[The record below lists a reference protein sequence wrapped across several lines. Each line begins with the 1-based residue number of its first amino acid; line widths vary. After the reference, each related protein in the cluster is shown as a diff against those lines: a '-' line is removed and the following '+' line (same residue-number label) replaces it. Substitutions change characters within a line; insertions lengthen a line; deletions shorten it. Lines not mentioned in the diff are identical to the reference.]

1 MLTQDLL
8 NKFIKVLL
16 VFLSPV
22 IAGFFVFSLFLG
34 LTSCDYLRSRYHS
47 KTLLRVEDSSIN
59 VKEFSDLLAKRLRDL
74 DALSAKDPAIIKTF
88 KNKIVTDYVIDHV
101 ILLWA
106 VEDKFD
112 LSSIEIDERIKKVVG
127 SYPNDLAFREFLADN
142 EISYNS
148 WKKSIIVDLKR
159 ERLFKKLR
167 DKIPK
172 PADEELLSY
181 YNNNK
186 PKYFQNESVQAQS
199 ILVADE
205 NQADVIKKLYRK
217 NPNFNS
223 LVKKYSLEKIDDLSV
238 KPIWIDRI
246 PDSDLDILFT
256 NKKTELIGPIRLSEG
271 YRLFKV
277 LLRRQSHQ
285 KKYEEVQDQIL
296 SEVMALRESAAF
308 SSWLEEQIK
317 RYKIYKNTQG
327 IDALTVETRDET

>member
-1 MLTQDLL
+1 MLTRDLL
-8 NKFIKVLL
+8 NNFKKIFLIC
-16 VFLSPV
+16 LSPV
-22 IAGFFVFSLFLG
+22 FAGLFALQ
-34 LTSCDYLRSRYHS
+34 SCDFLRSRYHS
-47 KTLLRVEDSSIN
+47 KTLLQVENSSIN
-59 VKEFSDLLAKRLRDL
+59 VKDFSDLLARRLRDL

-88 KNKIVTDYVIDHV
+88 KNKIVTDYIIDQVIK
-101 ILLWA
+101 LWA
-106 VEDKFD
+106 KENKLD
-112 LSSIEIDERIKKVVG
+112 LSSKDVDERIKKIVS
-127 SYPNDLAFREFLADN
+127 SYPGDLAFREYLADQ
-142 EISYNS
+142 EISYNQ
-148 WKKSIIVDLKR
+148 WKLWVAVDLQR
-159 ERLFKKLR
+159 EYLFKKLR
-167 DKIPK
+167 EKIPK
-172 PADEELLSY
+172 PAEDELLSY

-217 NPNFNS
+217 SPRFED
-223 LVKKYSLEKIDDLSV
+223 LVKKYSLEKIDALSA

-256 NKKTELIGPIRLSEG
+256 NKKIDLIGPIQLSEG

-285 KKYEEVQDQIL
+285 KKYEEVRVQVL

-327 IDALTVETRDET
+327 IDALAVETRGET

>member
-1 MLTQDLL
+1 MLTR
-8 NKFIKVLL
+8 VLL
-16 VFLSPV
+16 SNFKKIFLICLSPV
-22 IAGFFVFSLFLG
+22 FAGLFAFG
-34 LTSCDYLRSRYHS
+34 LQSCDFLRSRYHS
-47 KTLLRVEDSSIN
+47 KTLLQVEDSSIN
-59 VKEFSDLLAKRLRDL
+59 VKDFSDLLARRLRDL

-88 KNKIVTDYVIDHV
+88 KNKIVTDYIIDQVIK
-101 ILLWA
+101 LWA
-106 VEDKFD
+106 KENKLD
-112 LSSIEIDERIKKVVG
+112 LSSKDVDERIKKIMS
-127 SYPNDLAFREFLADN
+127 SYPSDLAFREYLADE
-142 EISYNS
+142 EISYNQ
-148 WKKSIIVDLKR
+148 WKLSVAVDLQR
-159 ERLFKKLR
+159 EYLFKKLR
-167 DKIPK
+167 EKIPK
-172 PADEELLSY
+172 PAEDELLSY

-217 NPNFNS
+217 SPRFEE
-223 LVKKYSLEKIDDLSV
+223 LVKKYSLEKIDALSA

-256 NKKTELIGPIRLSEG
+256 NKKVELIGPIQLSEG

-285 KKYEEVQDQIL
+285 KKYEEVRIQVL
-296 SEVMALRESAAF
+296 SEVMALRESATF

-327 IDALTVETRDET
+327 IDALAVETREET

>member
-1 MLTQDLL
+1 MLTRDLL
-8 NKFIKVLL
+8 NNFKKIFLIC
-16 VFLSPV
+16 LSPV
-22 IAGFFVFSLFLG
+22 FAGLFALQ
-34 LTSCDYLRSRYHS
+34 SCDFLRSRYHS
-47 KTLLRVEDSSIN
+47 KTLLQVENSSIN
-59 VKEFSDLLAKRLRDL
+59 VKDFSDLLARRLRDL

-88 KNKIVTDYVIDHV
+88 KNKIVTDYIIDQVIK
-101 ILLWA
+101 LWA
-106 VEDKFD
+106 KENKLY
-112 LSSIEIDERIKKVVG
+112 LSSKDVDERIKKIVS
-127 SYPNDLAFREFLADN
+127 SYPGDLAFREYLADQ
-142 EISYNS
+142 EISYNQ
-148 WKKSIIVDLKR
+148 WKLSVAVDLQR
-159 ERLFKKLR
+159 EYLFKKLR
-167 DKIPK
+167 EKIPK
-172 PADEELLSY
+172 PAEDELLSY

-217 NPNFNS
+217 SPRFED
-223 LVKKYSLEKIDDLSV
+223 LVKKYSLEKIDALSA

-256 NKKTELIGPIRLSEG
+256 NKKIDLIGPIQLSEG

-285 KKYEEVQDQIL
+285 KKYEEVRVQVL

-327 IDALTVETRDET
+327 IDALAVETRGET